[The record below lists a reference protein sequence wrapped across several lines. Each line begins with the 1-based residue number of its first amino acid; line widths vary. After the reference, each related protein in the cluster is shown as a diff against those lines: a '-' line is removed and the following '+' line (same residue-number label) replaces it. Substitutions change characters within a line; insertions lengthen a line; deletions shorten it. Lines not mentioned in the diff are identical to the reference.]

1 METERGMIA
10 FGPVPSRRLGHSL
23 GINNIPPKICTYS
36 CIYCQLGRS
45 LHMQVERE
53 EFYQPEKIFKEV
65 EHKVMETKKR
75 EEPLD
80 YLTFVPDGEPTLDL
94 NLGKEIEL
102 LKRLGLKIAVI
113 TNSSLL
119 WNEEVRETL
128 CQVDWVSVK
137 IDSITQKVWHT
148 IDRPYGTLRLEKIL
162 QGISEFSHTFKGEL
176 TTETML
182 VHGVNDTPEELES
195 SADFVAGLTPAKSYL
210 SIPTRPP
217 AEKWVQPA
225 TEPVINRAYQIFSE
239 KGIVTEYLIGY
250 EGNAFAWTGNVE
262 GDLLSITSVHPMR
275 EDAVQAFLTKA
286 EANWRVIE
294 QLLHGKKLR
303 KLEYRGNTF
312 YMRTLKKGETK

>member
-1 METERGMIA
+1 MQIMRDA
-10 FGPVPSRRLGHSL
+10 FYQSEE
-23 GINNIPPKICTYS
+23 IFK
-36 CIYCQLGRS
+36 
-45 LHMQVERE
+45 QVEEKVTETRE
-53 EFYQPEKIFKEV
+53 
-65 EHKVMETKKR
+65 R

-119 WNEEVRETL
+119 WREDVRDEL
-128 CQVDWVSVK
+128 SKADWVSVK
-137 IDSITQKVWHT
+137 IDAISHDVWRR

-162 QGISEFSHTFKGEL
+162 QGVSDFSQMFSGEF

-182 VHGVNDTPEELES
+182 VHSVNDTPEELECI
-195 SADFVAGLTPAKSYL
+195 ADFVAELNPDKSYL

-217 AEKWVQPA
+217 AEKWVRPA
-225 TEPVINRAYQIFSE
+225 TEHVINRAYQIFSE
-239 KGIVTEYLIGY
+239 KAIDVEYLIGY

-262 GDLLSITSVHPMR
+262 EDLLSITSVHPMR

-286 EANWRVIE
+286 HAGWEVIDT
-294 QLLHGKKLR
+294 LLREKRLR
-303 KLEYRGNTF
+303 DLKYQGHTF
-312 YMRTLKKGETK
+312 YMRTLKG